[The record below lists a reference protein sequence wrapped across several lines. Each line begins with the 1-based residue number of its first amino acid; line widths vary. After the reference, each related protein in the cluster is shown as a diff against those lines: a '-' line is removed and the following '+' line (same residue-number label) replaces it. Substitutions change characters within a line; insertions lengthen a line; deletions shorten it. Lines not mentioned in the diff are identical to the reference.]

1 MKHKAFIQRN
11 SATVLAIAGVV
22 GVVATVVTTT
32 RAAPK
37 AIRLLNE
44 AKERENHEL
53 TIWQKMQV
61 AIPVYI
67 PVILTGSATIFCI
80 LSSNILNKAS
90 QASLMSAY
98 MLLDQSH
105 KDYQRKLKELY
116 GQEAH
121 DRIIESL
128 AIEKAEKVSHYACG
142 VWDVIDLSVDSSN
155 CGPTLLFYLLDALY
169 HREYDPALPMD
180 SNRAGD
186 GLGLRYRFSDLK
198 RYRYEDVEAALP
210 ETCSMLEMM
219 IALALRCEERLLRSM
234 KDFSERHII
243 FHILIFMIL
252 HRLGIRCL

>member
-44 AKERENHEL
+44 A
-53 TIWQKMQV
+53 
-61 AIPVYI
+61 
-67 PVILTGSATIFCI
+67 
-80 LSSNILNKAS
+80 
-90 QASLMSAY
+90 
-98 MLLDQSH
+98 
-105 KDYQRKLKELY
+105 KELY

-155 CGPTLLFYLLDALY
+155 CGPTLLFYD
-169 HREYDPALPMD
+169 
-180 SNRAGD
+180 
-186 GLGLRYRFSDLK
+186 
-198 RYRYEDVEAALP
+198 
-210 ETCSMLEMM
+210 
-219 IALALRCEERLLRSM
+219 RL
-234 KDFSERHII
+234 SERFFEATLEAVLSAEYHINRNY
-243 FHILIFMIL
+243 ILQGVVTLDELYDFFGLSHVENGDKRGWTPTDEGEYWIDFNHKKAQMEDGTTFYIIDIIQEPFPDIDIL
-252 HRLGIRCL
+252 

>member
-11 SATVLAIAGVV
+11 SATVLAIAGAV

-116 GQEAH
+116 GYRWGQEAH

-128 AIEKAEKVSHYACG
+128 AIEKAEPPYIKAVGC
-142 VWDVIDLSVDSSN
+142 I
-155 CGPTLLFYLLDALY
+155 
-169 HREYDPALPMD
+169 
-180 SNRAGD
+180 
-186 GLGLRYRFSDLK
+186 
-198 RYRYEDVEAALP
+198 
-210 ETCSMLEMM
+210 
-219 IALALRCEERLLRSM
+219 
-234 KDFSERHII
+234 
-243 FHILIFMIL
+243 
-252 HRLGIRCL
+252 

>member
-44 AKERENHEL
+44 AKEREDHEL

-128 AIEKAEKVSHYACG
+128 AVEKAEPPCIEAVG
-142 VWDVIDLSVDSSN
+142 VCNVISLSENESL
-155 CGPTLLFYLLDALY
+155 CGPKLSFYERLSERFFESTLEAVLEAEYHTNRNYILY
-169 HREYDPALPMD
+169 GFQTVNKWYEFLGLKPVVDGNRMGWIPMD
-180 SNRAGD
+180 EGEFWIDFNHRKAH
-186 GLGLRYRFSDLK
+186 L
-198 RYRYEDVEAALP
+198 EDDTE
-210 ETCSMLEMM
+210 
-219 IALALRCEERLLRSM
+219 
-234 KDFSERHII
+234 FYII
-243 FHILIFMIL
+243 EIMQTPYPDIDMF
-252 HRLGIRCL
+252 

>member
-11 SATVLAIAGVV
+11 SATVLAIAGAV

-61 AIPVYI
+61 AIPAYI

-116 GQEAH
+116 GQEVH

-128 AIEKAEKVSHYACG
+128 TIEKAEKVSHYACG
-142 VWDVIDLSVDSSN
+142 VWDVIDLSVDLSN
-155 CGPTLLFYLLDALY
+155 CGPTLLFYD
-169 HREYDPALPMD
+169 
-180 SNRAGD
+180 
-186 GLGLRYRFSDLK
+186 
-198 RYRYEDVEAALP
+198 
-210 ETCSMLEMM
+210 
-219 IALALRCEERLLRSM
+219 RL
-234 KDFSERHII
+234 SERFFEATLEAVLSAEYHINRNY
-243 FHILIFMIL
+243 ILQGVVTLDELYDFFGL
-252 HRLGIRCL
+252 SHVENGDIRGWTPTDEGEYWIDFNHKKAQMEDGTTFYIIDIIQEPFPDIDML

>member
-11 SATVLAIAGVV
+11 SATVLAIAGAV

-98 MLLDQSH
+98 MLLDQS
-105 KDYQRKLKELY
+105 
-116 GQEAH
+116 
-121 DRIIESL
+121 
-128 AIEKAEKVSHYACG
+128 
-142 VWDVIDLSVDSSN
+142 
-155 CGPTLLFYLLDALY
+155 
-169 HREYDPALPMD
+169 
-180 SNRAGD
+180 
-186 GLGLRYRFSDLK
+186 
-198 RYRYEDVEAALP
+198 
-210 ETCSMLEMM
+210 
-219 IALALRCEERLLRSM
+219 
-234 KDFSERHII
+234 
-243 FHILIFMIL
+243 
-252 HRLGIRCL
+252 